1 MVSTNKV
8 QKAPAATTVADD
20 EKKARYQTPGITRE
34 VPMMD
39 SKLSASMQRTFNG
52 MDGKGGINYNLY
64 YIFVI
69 APNLRINTKIV
80 KKASDDLSA
89 GVKAIHGMIDQ
100 LISKKKAELADRKI
114 SIPTKS
120 DANRVKLTFHTPIA
134 KRVLMVFESANEL
147 TELYTLLWADEA
159 FDAVVYEGHKGE
171 VRKLLHQILK
181 GVENTSNLVRRAV
194 NEAHA
199 APEQTVSELV
209 AEQKAAEQEKSAD
222 TTATEAPPVEE
233 GKGEVAHA

>member
-1 MVSTNKV
+1 M
-8 QKAPAATTVADD
+8 ATTQSAQNAAIKDPALSD

-34 VPMMD
+34 IPMMD
-39 SKLSASMQRTFNG
+39 AKLSTTMQSTFNG

-89 GVKAIHGMIDQ
+89 GVTAIHGMIQQ
-100 LISKKKAELADRKI
+100 LITQKKVELAKRNI
-114 SIPTKS
+114 SIPSKT

-134 KRVLMVFESANEL
+134 KRVLGVFESANEL

-159 FDAVVYEGHKGE
+159 YDAVVYENHKRE

-181 GVENTSNLVRRAV
+181 GVENTSLLVRRAV
-194 NEAHA
+194 NESHA
-199 APEQTVSELV
+199 APEQTVSELLE
-209 AEQKAAEQEKSAD
+209 EQKAAEK
-222 TTATEAPPVEE
+222 TEAALAAAPEEVVEE
-233 GKGEVAHA
+233 EVAHAQ